1 MKRFNLKPF
10 IIAAIIAVAGGGPSF
25 ADATPIGASY
35 LLYDNWGGTWCDAEK
50 SPTNTE
56 DDYMCW
62 AATAANVLQWT
73 GWGRAAGVSTDEI
86 FAYFQDHWTDDGG
99 LMQFGWGWWFDGI
112 NDSQGWSG
120 WSQVDVPGGGFY
132 PEYSFNTYYASQS
145 YDRYAMSAI
154 DEFLR
159 GGYCVGL
166 GVYGPGGH
174 AITCWGFNYDPNN
187 PTNYYGIWVT
197 DSDDSKSSTSPP
209 DRLRYYEVKFNNSTK
224 AWYLQNFYGSNS
236 WYIGE
241 VEALLKLPYDPIT
254 GDIDIDMD
262 VDRGDLDILLAHF
275 GIKSG
280 MTTEDGDLDGDGD
293 VDDCDLNLLLSHY
306 GEAGTLTA
314 RIPEPAAMSLLFGG
328 GIILLARRRRF

>member
-1 MKRFNLKPF
+1 MKHSGSKWL
-10 IIAAIIAVAGGGPSF
+10 IIAAVVLVAGGSQSF
-25 ADATPIGASY
+25 ADATPVGSSY
-35 LLYDNWGGTWCDAEK
+35 LLYENWGGTWCDAEK

-62 AATAANVLQWT
+62 AATAANALQWT
-73 GWGRAAGVSTDEI
+73 GWGRVAGVNSDDI
-86 FAYFQDHWTDDGG
+86 FAYFQDHWTDEGG
-99 LMQFGWGWWFDGI
+99 LMQFGWDWWFDGI

-132 PEYSFNTYYASQS
+132 PEYTFYTYYDVESS
-145 YDRYAMSAI
+145 DRNVLSAI

-159 GGYCVGL
+159 AGSCVGL

-174 AITCWGFNYDPNN
+174 AITCWGFNYDPND

-209 DRLRYYEVKFNNSTK
+209 DMLRYYEVSYNRITRK
-224 AWYLQNFYGSNS
+224 WYLQDFYGSDS

-241 VEALLKLPYDPIT
+241 VEALAKLPYDPIM

-262 VDRGDLDILLAHF
+262 VDQSDLDILMAHF

-280 MTTEDGDLDGDGD
+280 MTIDDGDLDGDGD

-306 GEAGTLTA
+306 GEVGSLTI
-314 RIPEPAAMSLLFGG
+314 IPEPAVMALLLGG
-328 GIILLARRRRF
+328 GIVLLGRKRSR